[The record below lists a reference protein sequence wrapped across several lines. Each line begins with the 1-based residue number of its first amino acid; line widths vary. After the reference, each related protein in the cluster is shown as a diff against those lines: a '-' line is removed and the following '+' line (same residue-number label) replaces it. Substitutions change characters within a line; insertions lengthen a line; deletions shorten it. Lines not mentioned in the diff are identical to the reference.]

1 MNSKK
6 RKTQKKKP
14 REEEKTTEEEDSP
27 QKQEPLKETPLPPET
42 PVIFEPQPPLESL
55 TYPFK
60 VVVSPLR
67 ALKKISVHPD
77 MKGLVVVIGLLALAS
92 AAVQLSVGSKISL
105 NGTSLLATSFFQNIL
120 VSGIVESVF
129 VFFLSWLLFA
139 GALLLITIVM
149 GGKGEGGWRPLFVIV
164 GYALT
169 VFILRTV
176 VSAVL
181 ISTLPQINFNLSTWP
196 PVTEEEITA
205 ANNQISAVW
214 GPAPAFQAGFYVN
227 LVFDAWL
234 ALLGVIGVHV
244 YRAVAWS
251 RAATI
256 SVTAYLIYFTLR
268 LFIGF

>member
-1 MNSKK
+1 MAGKKK
-6 RKTQKKKP
+6 RTQKRKP
-14 REEEKTTEEEDSP
+14 EEEEKTTEKEDLP
-27 QKQEPLKETPLPPET
+27 QEQEPLNETPLPPEA

-92 AAVQLSVGSKISL
+92 VAVQFAVGSKILL

-129 VFFLSWLLFA
+129 VFLLTWMLFA
-139 GALLLITIVM
+139 GALLLITFVM
-149 GGKGEGGWRPLFVIV
+149 GGKGGGGWRPLFVIV

-181 ISTLPQINFNLSTWP
+181 ISTLPQINFSFSTWP
-196 PVTEEEITA
+196 PATEAEITA
-205 ANNQISAVW
+205 ANDQISAVW
-214 GPAPAFQAGFYVN
+214 GSVPAFQAGFYVN
-227 LVFDAWL
+227 LAFDAWL
-234 ALLGVIGVHV
+234 ALLGIIGVHV

-256 SVTAYLIYFTLR
+256 SITAYLIYFTLR